1 MVVDGFANAFLGDV
15 DFGFFDVFQPGWITF
30 RSILGSFWEAVAPCS
45 HLPGPF
51 CARVT
56 EIDKFCEKVTLNG
69 EPFWVPFGGLGHHW
83 PPWRSPPEQK

>member
-15 DFGFFDVFQPGWITF
+15 DFGFLMFFNKA
-30 RSILGSFWEAVAPCS
+30 GSLFGAFWEAVAPCS

-51 CARVT
+51 GARVT
-56 EIDKFCEKVTLNG
+56 EIDKFCEKATSNG

-83 PPWRSPPEQK
+83 PP